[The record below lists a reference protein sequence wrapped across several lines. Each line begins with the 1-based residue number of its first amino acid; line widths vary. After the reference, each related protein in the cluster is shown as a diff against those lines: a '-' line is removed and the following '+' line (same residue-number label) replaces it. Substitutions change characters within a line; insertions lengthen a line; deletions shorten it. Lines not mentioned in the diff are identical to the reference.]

1 MKIVFAGGP
10 CTGKSTLI
18 DELTARGYATVPEAA
33 RIVIGGITGGVA
45 LMPWTPTRRYEL
57 QRQIILKQIELESKV
72 ENSEYVFYDRSGIE
86 ALAYSKFFDLH
97 IAPEIQNYIKNSK
110 FDYIFLL
117 EPVCDVKPDNIR
129 FENEADAKV
138 LHSTIAMTYENLGYK
153 LVKVP
158 PLPVKQ
164 RADFILKY
172 LEGKN
177 VMV

>member
-18 DELTARGYATVPEAA
+18 EELTARGYETVPEAA
-33 RIVIGGITGGVA
+33 RIVISEIKGGIA
-45 LMPWTPTRRYEL
+45 MMPWTQTRRYEL
-57 QRQIILKQIELESKV
+57 QKQIILKQIELESKIK
-72 ENSEYVFYDRSGIE
+72 NSEHVFYDRSGIE

-97 IAPEIQNYIKNSK
+97 IAPEIHNYIQNSK
-110 FDYIFLL
+110 FDYVFLL

-138 LHSTIAMTYENLGYK
+138 LHSTIAMAYDDLGYK

-158 PLPVKQ
+158 PMPVKQ

-172 LEGKN
+172 LEEKN
-177 VMV
+177 GN